1 MPEQTHRIV
10 DTDESA
16 VHDEPHIEGSRITVL
31 QIYERVEGRGLDP
44 ETVAER
50 YNLPVADI
58 YRALTY
64 YHDNIEEMERVREQ
78 RREAVEAA
86 RERGAPT
93 LAEDR
98 ARHDG

>member
-10 DTDESA
+10 DADESEL
-16 VHDEPHIEGSRITVL
+16 HDEPHIAGSRITVL
-31 QIYERVEGRGLDP
+31 QIYERVKERGLNP
-44 ETVAER
+44 ETVAGR
-50 YNLPVADI
+50 YDLPVADI
-58 YRALTY
+58 YHALAY
-64 YHDNIEEMERVREQ
+64 YHDNPEEMDRVREQ
-78 RREAVEAA
+78 RRDAVEAA

>member
-10 DTDESA
+10 DAEESEL
-16 VHDEPHIEGSRITVL
+16 HDEPHIDGSRITVL
-31 QIYERVEGRGLDP
+31 QIYERVEERGLEP

-50 YNLPVADI
+50 YNLGVADV

-64 YHDNIEEMERVREQ
+64 YYDNLEQMERVREQ
-78 RREAVEAA
+78 RQETVEAA

-98 ARHDG
+98 RAHDG